1 MRKETMKTYMTPGMV
16 VTRVQYVT
24 PLLGSSSDPVSTDG
38 GLTVPKPS
46 DSFGGDESVAAP
58 VWGCRWDAD
67 DVG

>member
-1 MRKETMKTYMTPGMV
+1 MRKETMKTYISPGMV
-16 VTRVQYVT
+16 VVDVQYDT
-24 PLLGSSSDPVSTDG
+24 SLLGSSSDPVTTDDG
-38 GLTVPKPS
+38 VTVPKPS

>member
-1 MRKETMKTYMTPGMV
+1 MRKETMKNYMTPGMV
-16 VTRVQYVT
+16 VVDVQYDT
-24 PLLGSSSDPVSTDG
+24 SLLGSSSDPVTTDDG
-38 GLTVPKPS
+38 VTVPKPS

>member
-1 MRKETMKTYMTPGMV
+1 MV
-16 VTRVQYVT
+16 VADVQYVT
-24 PLLGSSSDPVSTDG
+24 PLLGSSSDPVTTDNG
-38 GLTVPKPS
+38 VTVPKPS